1 MVAKT
6 KGSDMGDGL
15 AGLCFN
21 SALVVSGGDAA
32 QRAARQAGLRELG
45 RCIRSIRKLR
55 ANRCLAQANCC
66 FLTDYMYL
74 HNMARR
80 CVNTVTV
87 TSVPQ
92 LTAARPRDP
101 LKTFIHS
108 LHLHG

>member
-55 ANRCLAQANCC
+55 PNRCLTQADCC
-66 FLTDYMYL
+66 LV
-74 HNMARR
+74 AG
-80 CVNTVTV
+80 
-87 TSVPQ
+87 
-92 LTAARPRDP
+92 
-101 LKTFIHS
+101 HS
-108 LHLHG
+108 LHLHTWRDHA